1 MGFLDNLLS
10 TGAQITGIEKSR
22 QALLD
27 AGSAAQ
33 TGAAQVGGTAA
44 GMAQFKPFT
53 VTGGTGSLT
62 TTPEGG
68 FGMQLSPQQQAI
80 QNNMFGAAG
89 NLSAQIGQPANPLYG
104 QMSNQAYGQAQGF
117 LGQVGQIDP
126 RMQAQRSVFSGMFG
140 QQAGQYGQPTGL
152 EGITQQALGQGQ
164 QQLSQAQQPADLNL
178 LRGQYANQV
187 SGLLGQQPSNQFG
200 QLASQ
205 ASQAG
210 LQGLQNLSAPQ
221 DIEALR
227 SQYAGLAGQSA
238 AGLGSTNQVGRQ
250 QDIYNQLRAMQTPEE
265 ERQRLA
271 LEERLQAQGR
281 GGIQTAQYGGTPE
294 QLAMAKAQ
302 AEAQNQAGMMAMQ
315 QAGSEQDRAYQQ
327 ALGLAGQASQFAGMS
342 SDLQSASQQ
351 RASQLSQLGMTA
363 EEVQSQLQ
371 SEGLSRGIQA
381 GTAAG
386 QLAGVASNLESAGI
400 DRGTALSQLGM
411 VGTEQTQAMGAERL
425 RQLMALQ
432 QQDIGSASAQQ
443 ALQQGNLGLAGGL
456 FDYGTASSMQPGQ
469 MTQQQLQLQAA
480 MMGAGYAP
488 EDQMLRMLAG
498 GTQVGQLADL
508 GRREAAKQYAE
519 ANMSGLE
526 GMLQSRQ
533 GSAELSQQYYNAL
546 AALAGS
552 QNQQGQSMTQQVGG
566 YLSNLLGGG
575 GGGGGGNV
583 LSNLPVFSGGDNSI
597 SGLFGGGL
605 ADYLGGATQGGG
617 GYSFGGSMSDLFD
630 TSYGGGTTTADG
642 GTFFGSGSG
651 TGYDFGSTF
660 NPYDTSSYIGGGGLL
675 DYDSSN
681 AFTMPSGGG

>member
-10 TGAQITGIEKSR
+10 TGAQVTGIEKSR

-89 NLSAQIGQPANPLYG
+89 NLSAQIGQPANPMYG
-104 QMSNQAYGQAQGF
+104 QMANQAYGQAQGF

-126 RMQAQRSVFSGMFG
+126 RMQAQRSVFSDMFG

-152 EGITQQALGQGQ
+152 EGITQQALMGGQ
-164 QQLSQAQQPADLNL
+164 
-178 LRGQYANQV
+178 
-187 SGLLGQQPSNQFG
+187 
-200 QLASQ
+200 
-205 ASQAG
+205 
-210 LQGLQNLSAPQ
+210 QGLQSLSAPQ

-302 AEAQNQAGMMAMQ
+302 AEAQNQAGLMAMQ

-327 ALGLAGQASQFAGMS
+327 ALGLSGQASQLAGMS
-342 SDLQSASQQ
+342 SDLQGAQQTRAAQLAS
-351 RASQLSQLGMTA
+351 LGMT
-363 EEVQSQLQ
+363 
-371 SEGLSRGIQA
+371 
-381 GTAAG
+381 
-386 QLAGVASNLESAGI
+386 
-400 DRGTALSQLGM
+400 
-411 VGTEQTQAMGAERL
+411 GTEQTQAMGAERL

-443 ALQQGNLGLAGGL
+443 QLQQGNLGLASGL
-456 FDYGTASSMQPGQ
+456 FGYGTASAMQPGQ

-480 MMGAGYAP
+480 MMDAGYAP
-488 EDQMLRMLAG
+488 ENQMLNMLAG

-508 GRREAAKQYAE
+508 GRREAAQQYAE

-566 YLSNLLGGG
+566 FLSNLFGGGSGGGIDVSGLPVLNSGGGNSISDIFGSNLSNYLGGG
-575 GGGGGGNV
+575 GG
-583 LSNLPVFSGGDNSI
+583 SSSAT
-597 SGLFGGGL
+597 SGL
-605 ADYLGGATQGGG
+605 LGD
-617 GYSFGGSMSDLFD
+617 SFNITDMFD
-630 TSYGGGTTTADG
+630 YGGTPTTGG

-660 NPYDTSSYIGGGGLL
+660 NPYDTSSYTGGGGLL
-675 DYDSSN
+675 DYNSSN

>member
-1 MGFLDNLLS
+1 
-10 TGAQITGIEKSR
+10 
-22 QALLD
+22 
-27 AGSAAQ
+27 
-33 TGAAQVGGTAA
+33 
-44 GMAQFKPFT
+44 MA
-53 VTGGTGSLT
+53 
-62 TTPEGG
+62 
-68 FGMQLSPQQQAI
+68 
-80 QNNMFGAAG
+80 
-89 NLSAQIGQPANPLYG
+89 
-104 QMSNQAYGQAQGF
+104 NQAYGQSQGF
-117 LGQVGQIDP
+117 LGQAGLLDP
-126 RMQAQRSVFSGMFG
+126 RMQAQRSALGGMFE
-140 QQAGQYGQPTGL
+140 QQLGQYGQPSGL
-152 EGITQQALGQGQ
+152 EGLTQQALGQGQ
-164 QQLSQAQQPADLNL
+164 QQLRQAQQPMDINL

-238 AGLGSTNQVGRQ
+238 AGLGSMNQVGRQ

-302 AEAQNQAGMMAMQ
+302 AEAQNQAGLMAMQ

-327 ALGLAGQASQFAGMS
+327 ALGLSGQASQLAGMS
-342 SDLQSASQQ
+342 SDLQGAQQTRAAQLAS
-351 RASQLSQLGMTA
+351 LGMT
-363 EEVQSQLQ
+363 
-371 SEGLSRGIQA
+371 
-381 GTAAG
+381 
-386 QLAGVASNLESAGI
+386 
-400 DRGTALSQLGM
+400 
-411 VGTEQTQAMGAERL
+411 GTEQTQAMGAERL

-432 QQDIGSASAQQ
+432 QQDIGSATAQQ
-443 ALQQGNLGLAGGL
+443 QLQQGNLGLAGGL
-456 FDYGTASSMQPGQ
+456 FDYGTASAMQPGQ

-498 GTQVGQLADL
+498 GTNVGQLADL
-508 GRREAAKQYAE
+508 GRREAAQQYAE

-526 GMLQSRQ
+526 GLLQSRQ

-566 YLSNLLGGG
+566 FLSNLLGGG
-575 GGGGGGNV
+575 GGGGGNT
-583 LSNLPVFSGGDNSI
+583 SNLPVFSSGGNTI
-597 SGLFGGGL
+597 SDMFSGGL
-605 ADYLGGATQGGG
+605 SDYLGGATQGGG

-660 NPYDTSSYIGGGGLL
+660 DPYDTSSYTGGGGLL

-681 AFTMPSGGG
+681 AFTFPSGGG

>member
-1 MGFLDNLLS
+1 MGFLDNVIS
-10 TGAQITGIEKSR
+10 TGAQITGIERSR

-44 GMAQFKPFT
+44 DMAQFKPFT

-89 NLSAQIGQPANPLYG
+89 NLSAQIGQPANPMYG
-104 QMSNQAYGQAQGF
+104 YLANQAYDQSQGF
-117 LGQVGQIDP
+117 LGQAGLVDP
-126 RMQAQRSVFSGMFG
+126 QLQGQRSALGGMFE
-140 QQAGQYGQPTGL
+140 QQLGQYGQPSGL
-152 EGITQQALGQGQ
+152 EGLTQQALMQGR
-164 QQLSQAQQPADLNL
+164 QQLGQAGQPTDLNL

-210 LQGLQNLSAPQ
+210 LQGLQNLSAPK

-227 SQYAGLAGQSA
+227 SQYAGMAGQSA
-238 AGLGSTNQVGRQ
+238 TDFGAMDRGGRQ
-250 QDIYNQLRAMQTPEE
+250 QDIYNQLRSMQNPEE
-265 ERQRLA
+265 ERQRLE
-271 LEERLQAQGR
+271 LEERLQGQGR
-281 GGIQTAQYGGTPE
+281 GGIRTDRYGGTPE

-302 AEAQNQAGMMAMQ
+302 AEAQNQAGLMAMQ

-327 ALGLAGQASQFAGMS
+327 ALGLAGQTSQLAGMS
-342 SDLQSASQQ
+342 SDLQNASQQ
-351 RASQLSQLGMTA
+351 RASQLSQLGMSA
-363 EEVQSQLQ
+363 EQVQSQLQ
-371 SEGLSRGIQA
+371 SEGLTRGIQA

-411 VGTEQTQAMGAERL
+411 AGSQQTQNMGAERL

-432 QQDIGSASAQQ
+432 QQDIGSATAQQ
-443 ALQQGNLGLAGGL
+443 QLQQGNLNLASGM

-469 MTQQQLQLQAA
+469 MTQQQLQNQAL
-480 MMGAGYAP
+480 MMNAGYAP

-498 GTQVGQLADL
+498 GTNVASIADL
-508 GRREAAKQYAE
+508 GRRSAADQYAE

-552 QNQQGQSMTQQVGG
+552 QNQQGQSMTQQVEN
-566 YLSNLLGGG
+566 YLRNRLGGG
-575 GGGGGGNV
+575 GGGGGNT
-583 LSNLPVFSGGDNSI
+583 SNLPVLNSGGNIIEDTIKQNLS
-597 SGLFGGGL
+597 
-605 ADYLGGATQGGG
+605 DYVGGAPQGGG
-617 GYSFGGSMSDLFD
+617 GYSYGGSMSDLFD

-642 GTFFGSGSG
+642 GIYYGAGSG
-651 TGYDFGSTF
+651 TGYDFGTTF
-660 NPYDTSSYIGGGGLL
+660 DPYDTSSYTGGGGLL
-675 DYDSSN
+675 DYNSSN
-681 AFTMPSGGG
+681 AYTMPSGGG

>member
-10 TGAQITGIEKSR
+10 TGAQVTGIEKSR

-44 GMAQFKPFT
+44 DMAQFKPFT

-89 NLSAQIGQPANPLYG
+89 NLSRQIGQPVNPMYG
-104 QMSNQAYGQAQGF
+104 QMANQAYGQSQGF
-117 LGQVGQIDP
+117 LGQAGLLDP
-126 RMQAQRSVFSGMFG
+126 RMQGQRSALGGVFG
-140 QQAGQYGQPTGL
+140 QQLGQYGQPSGL
-152 EGITQQALGQGQ
+152 EGITQQALMRGQ
-164 QQLSQAQQPADLNL
+164 Q
-178 LRGQYANQV
+178 
-187 SGLLGQQPSNQFG
+187 
-200 QLASQ
+200 
-205 ASQAG
+205 G
-210 LQGLQNLSAPQ
+210 LQGLSAPQ

-227 SQYAGLAGQSA
+227 SQYAGMAGQSA
-238 AGLGSTNQVGRQ
+238 TDFGAMDRGGRQ
-250 QDIYNQLRAMQTPEE
+250 QDIYNQLRAMQNPEE
-265 ERQRLA
+265 ERQRLE
-271 LEERLQAQGR
+271 LEERLQGQGR
-281 GGIQTAQYGGTPE
+281 GGIRTDRYGGTPE

-302 AEAQNQAGMMAMQ
+302 AEAQNQAGLMAMQ

-327 ALGLAGQASQFAGMS
+327 ALGLAGQTSQLAGTS
-342 SDLQSASQQ
+342 SDLQNAQQ
-351 RASQLSQLGMTA
+351 SRASQLSQLGM
-363 EEVQSQLQ
+363 
-371 SEGLSRGIQA
+371 A
-381 GTAAG
+381 GT
-386 QLAGVASNLESAGI
+386 Q
-400 DRGTALSQLGM
+400 
-411 VGTEQTQAMGAERL
+411 QTQAMGAERL

-432 QQDIGSASAQQ
+432 QQDIGSATAQQ
-443 ALQQGNLGLAGGL
+443 QLQQGNLGLASGM
-456 FDYGTASSMQPGQ
+456 FDYGTASSMQPGR
-469 MTQQQLQLQAA
+469 MTQQQLQNQAA
-480 MMGAGYAP
+480 MMSAGYAP

-498 GTQVGQLADL
+498 GTNVASIADL
-508 GRREAAKQYAE
+508 GRRSAADQYAE

-533 GSAELSQQYYNAL
+533 GAADLNQRYYEALSG
-546 AALAGS
+546 LAGS
-552 QNQQGQSMTQQVGG
+552 QNSQGQGMTEQVGG
-566 YLSNLLGGG
+566 FLSNLFG
-575 GGGGGGNV
+575 GGGGGGNT
-583 LSNLPVFSGGDNSI
+583 SNLPVFSGGDNSI

-630 TSYGGGTTTADG
+630 RSYGGGTTTADG

-660 NPYDTSSYIGGGGLL
+660 DPYDTSSYTGGGGLL